1 MARAAIKIDDSA
13 ASACGRLIALYSR
26 ILVRDVTTQVL
37 FATPLGARPVVW
49 IGWHEGNVLTLAA
62 HQQILRRV
70 GIAFVPPG
78 LGGQAMRGWLEGLGI
93 APVPL
98 AEDARRGLALRQM
111 EAAIAGGKDVLIA
124 VDGPCGPRHSIARG
138 ALWLARSTDAEMRP
152 VGSASSL
159 FLRLP
164 RWDRLIVPLPGARN
178 IVAVGAP
185 WSFAGSDRRS
195 SEGFTSLAA
204 ELHGLSRYARAA
216 LGAENVLRPME
227 VAPWK

>member
-1 MARAAIKIDDSA
+1 MTI
-13 ASACGRLIALYSR
+13 
-26 ILVRDVTTQVL
+26 TTQVL
-37 FATPLGARPVVW
+37 FVTPLGARPVVW
-49 IGWHEGNVLTLAA
+49 IGWHEGNLLTLAA
-62 HQQILRRV
+62 HQRILRRV
-70 GIAFVPPG
+70 GIAFVPAG

-93 APVPL
+93 APVLL
-98 AEDARRGLALRQM
+98 AEDARRGLGLRQM

-138 ALWLARSTDAEMRP
+138 ALWLGKVNGCRDAPGGLR
-152 VGSASSL
+152 VFTLSL
-159 FLRLP
+159 AA

-185 WSFAGSDRRS
+185 WSFAGPDRRS
-195 SEGFTSLAA
+195 SEGCTSLAA

-216 LGAENVLRPME
+216 LSAENVLRPME